1 MNPHQQPDPEL
12 LTRWSDGELD
22 DATRAAVEVDPALRA
37 LLDQEKFSAKA
48 LGDLLRDEYPATRDV
63 AGPELFMH
71 QLDHRLDRLGQAVE
85 PVTIPAA
92 ASATGSRFPIWL
104 AAAAAIVAMALAV
117 RPLFTGGEQT
127 NPTTAPVAAAPV
139 PVDPLL
145 ATYAPDASLDIT
157 ARYDET
163 ADAVV
168 IVVDG
173 LKPVQTIE
181 DLAVFHPGDPRPI
194 QARLAGRVPP
204 HRFRGGHGGDS

>member
-22 DATRAAVEVDPALRA
+22 EATRAALAADPALHA
-37 LLDQEKFSAKA
+37 MLEQEKSSARA
-48 LGDLLRDEYPATRDV
+48 LGDLLRSQYPAARDV

-71 QLDHRLDRLGQAVE
+71 QLNHRLDQASE
-85 PVTIPAA
+85 APVLETPAA
-92 ASATGSRFPIWL
+92 AGGSRFPLWL
-104 AAAAAIVAMALAV
+104 AAAAAIVALALAV
-117 RPLFTGGEQT
+117 RPLFQDGGQA
-127 NPTTAPVAAAPV
+127 NPTFAAAPTT
-139 PVDPLL
+139 PDALL

-173 LKPVQTIE
+173 LKPVANPD
-181 DLAVFHPGDPRPI
+181 DLAAFLPDDPRPI
-194 QARLAGRVPP
+194 QTRLAGHVPA
-204 HRFRGGHGGDS
+204 HRFEGGHDGGS

>member
-1 MNPHQQPDPEL
+1 MKPHNQPDPEL

-22 DATRAAVEVDPALRA
+22 EAARAAIEADPALHA
-37 LLDQEKFSAKA
+37 LFEREKSSAKA
-48 LGDLLRDEYPATRDV
+48 LGDMLRGEFAAARDV

-71 QLDHRLDRLGQAVE
+71 QLDHRLDQLGQAVE
-85 PVTIPAA
+85 PAAATIPAA
-92 ASATGSRFPIWL
+92 RRGSSVAIWL
-104 AAAAAIVAMALAV
+104 AAAAAIVAMAVAV
-117 RPLFTGGEQT
+117 RPLFQGQETKV
-127 NPTTAPVAAAPV
+127 PPVAVVASSLPE
-139 PVDPLL
+139 PLL

-157 ARYDET
+157 ARYDES

-173 LKPVQTIE
+173 LKPVETIE
-181 DLAVFHPGDPRPI
+181 DLAVFHPDDQRPI